1 MFEPSKE
8 MGAFMAHVMYEEL
21 EKIAKYRS
29 TLKGGAKL
37 VDSTRPGGTRLVDI
51 AQRLDRIGQVK
62 HTGWWERTVSNRA
75 GNADSRARMALLDD
89 IKAELLGAQTIAS
102 RQSKAEL
109 GSGFDPSKAN
119 LGSDATREIR
129 KLIERTELMQ
139 KGMDSGKGG
148 PLPKRVLEEF
158 ERDPAAIKPK
168 TRKET
173 KKDAPGLYG
182 RVRNT
187 VGNVG
192 IGAGLLGGGVLAYNK
207 ATDPGMPSY

>member
-1 MFEPSKE
+1 
-8 MGAFMAHVMYEEL
+8 
-21 EKIAKYRS
+21 
-29 TLKGGAKL
+29 
-37 VDSTRPGGTRLVDI
+37 
-51 AQRLDRIGQVK
+51 
-62 HTGWWERTVSNRA
+62 
-75 GNADSRARMALLDD
+75 
-89 IKAELLGAQTIAS
+89 
-102 RQSKAEL
+102 
-109 GSGFDPSKAN
+109 
-119 LGSDATREIR
+119 
-129 KLIERTELMQ
+129 
-139 KGMDSGKGG
+139 MDSGKGG

-168 TRKET
+168 TKKET

>member
-29 TLKGGAKL
+29 TL
-37 VDSTRPGGTRLVDI
+37 PGGTNLLDI
-51 AQRLDRIGQVK
+51 AQRLDRVAKMTNENWFQRNV
-62 HTGWWERTVSNRA
+62 TSRS
-75 GNADSRARMALLDD
+75 ADGRARAKLLED
-89 IKAELLGAQTIAS
+89 IQGELYGAQTMAS
-102 RQSKAEL
+102 RQAKSEL
-109 GSGFDPSKAN
+109 GSGFDRNKAN
-119 LGSDATREIR
+119 LGADTTKEIR
-129 KLIERTELMQ
+129 ELLARTERMQ
-139 KGMDSGKGG
+139 QGMSSGKGG
-148 PLPKRVLEEF
+148 PLPKRVYDEF

-168 TRKET
+168 KEP

>member
-29 TLKGGAKL
+29 TL
-37 VDSTRPGGTRLVDI
+37 PGGINLLNI
-51 AQRLDRIGQVK
+51 AQRLDRVAQMK
-62 HTGWWERTVSNRA
+62 HTGPVWR
-75 GNADSRARMALLDD
+75 ALLVNRDSNARAKLLKD
-89 IKAELLGAQTIAS
+89 IKAELHGAQTIAS
-102 RQSKAEL
+102 RQAKSEL

-119 LGSDATREIR
+119 FGSDATREIR
-129 KLIERTELMQ
+129 ELIGRTERMQ
-139 KGMDSGKGG
+139 KGMSSGKSG
-148 PLPKRVLEEF
+148 PLPKRVYEEF

-168 TRKET
+168 TKKEP

>member
-21 EKIAKYRS
+21 EKIAKYRA
-29 TLKGGAKL
+29 TL
-37 VDSTRPGGTRLVDI
+37 PGGTVLRDIDRRLAEI
-51 AQRLDRIGQVK
+51 ARME
-62 HTGWWERTVSNRA
+62 HSGWWGRTVFNRA

-89 IKAELLGAQTIAS
+89 IKAELHGAQTIAS
-102 RQSKAEL
+102 RQAKAEL
-109 GSGFDPSKAN
+109 GSGFDRSKAN
-119 LGSDATREIR
+119 IGSDATREIR

-168 TRKET
+168 IKKEP

>member
-8 MGAFMAHVMYEEL
+8 MGTFMAHVMYEEL

-29 TLKGGAKL
+29 TL
-37 VDSTRPGGTRLVDI
+37 PGGTNLLNI
-51 AQRLDRIGQVK
+51 AQRLDRIAQMK
-62 HTGWWERTVSNRA
+62 HTGPLKRMWNR
-75 GNADSRARMALLDD
+75 DSSARAKLLKD
-89 IKAELLGAQTIAS
+89 IRNELGGAQTIAS
-102 RQSKAEL
+102 RQAKSEL
-109 GSGFDPSKAN
+109 GSGFDRNKAN
-119 LGSDATREIR
+119 LGADATREVR

-158 ERDPAAIKPK
+158 ERDPSGIKPK
-168 TRKET
+168 AKKDS

>member
-1 MFEPSKE
+1 

-29 TLKGGAKL
+29 TL
-37 VDSTRPGGTRLVDI
+37 PGGTNLLDV
-51 AQRLDRIGQVK
+51 AQRLDRIAKMTNENWFQRNV
-62 HTGWWERTVSNRA
+62 TSRS
-75 GNADSRARMALLDD
+75 ADGRARAKLLED
-89 IKAELLGAQTIAS
+89 IQSELYGAQTMAS
-102 RQSKAEL
+102 RQAKSEL
-109 GSGFDPSKAN
+109 GSGFDRNKAN
-119 LGSDATREIR
+119 LGADATKEIR
-129 KLIERTELMQ
+129 ELLARTERMQ
-139 KGMDSGKGG
+139 KGMSSGKSG
-148 PLPKRVLEEF
+148 PLPKRVYEEF

-168 TRKET
+168 TKKES
-173 KKDAPGLYG
+173 KKDSPGLYG